1 MNPPQPP
8 ERRSSGAKLRW
19 QRLSALFDEAEAV
32 PRDRREAFLLERC
45 PDDSAMRDELRK
57 MLAAG
62 DTSGPLDAP
71 PHPLP
76 PTSAPVAERLAA
88 ALAGRYELREE
99 IGQGGMGTI
108 FRAHEIK
115 HQRDVI
121 LKVLRPD
128 TSYSVGRQRF
138 EAEVRI
144 AAKLAHPHIV
154 PLLDSGDAGGLLY
167 FVMPRL
173 PGETLRARIDRL
185 GRFPV
190 PDAIKLLRDIADALQ
205 HAHEQGVVHRDLK
218 PENVLCSG
226 EHAFLLDFGIAQYVR
241 DDAAAS
247 RLTHEG
253 NAVGTPRYMAPE
265 QAAGKAVDQRAD
277 LYAWGLVASEML
289 LGSRRQAM
297 DLASARSDIPAPL
310 STLIYRCLTPDPE
323 RRTRSAGTIV
333 AALDAIVTGVTVEGK
348 GMRPGD
354 AGDAAPRPRQPRW
367 TWAFGAG
374 VAAVVATLGWLAVR
388 PPTQLEVGALPMPIA
403 VAPFRDEG
411 GSDSSNVRG
420 RLAGAWITQ
429 GLHEVGLFQV
439 LPWSDVLQ
447 MVADEGDPV
456 RALRERSA
464 ARTIVSGTFFETA
477 EGLTLA
483 AEIRETRRG
492 QLLVSLEPISVPR
505 DSAQQAIRLIRD
517 RVMGALAAHRD
528 DRFAGVERILE
539 RPPTFEAYRV
549 FDRALTLFKSQRY
562 RESLP
567 GFREAFALD
576 SGFIPP
582 LVYAAQAA
590 WNLREYAVVDS
601 LLTLLDGRRAELTD
615 YHDHLR
621 ALLRASLDGDAVSAY
636 DAASRAAAIAPESR
650 AAYDAAL
657 IALWRGMPDTALVR
671 LRRLNPDRG
680 AMRGWPSYWTNLAH
694 ALHHAG
700 NHAEERAA
708 AIQMQQRH
716 PTLRVALVLQARALA
731 AAGQLQT
738 LDSLLE
744 AAQPLEPD
752 VYWSQAAMLVVAGEE
767 LAAHRD
773 TLDAWRYF
781 TRAEAW
787 SRARLN
793 LSPEHPDHLFWL
805 ASALHSQARYAEE
818 REVLQRLVRADDR
831 LSYREALAFATELA
845 GRRGAL
851 AALPEPPAYDRGARH
866 ALNARLASWRGDRT
880 LADHQM
886 REALRAGYRSWPWL
900 HGVAWRELR

>member
-1 MNPPQPP
+1 MSASQPP
-8 ERRSSGAKLRW
+8 ERRSSGAQLRW
-19 QRLSALFDEAEAV
+19 QRLSALFDEAESV

-45 PDDSAMRDELRK
+45 PDDPAMRDELRR
-57 MLAAG
+57 MLAAS
-62 DTSGPLDAP
+62 DTAGPLDAP

-76 PTSAPVAERLAA
+76 PKTAPVAERLSA

-99 IGQGGMGTI
+99 VGQGGMGTI
-108 FRAHEIK
+108 FRAYELK

-185 GRFPV
+185 GALPV
-190 PDAIKLLRDIADALQ
+190 PDAIKLLRDIADALH

-241 DDAAAS
+241 DDETPAD

-253 NAVGTPRYMAPE
+253 NAIGTPRYMAPE
-265 QAAGKAVDQRAD
+265 QAAGKTVDQRAD
-277 LYAWGLVASEML
+277 IYAWGLVASEML
-289 LGSRRQAM
+289 MGSGRHQM
-297 DLASARSDIPAPL
+297 DLGSARSDIPESL

-323 RRTRSAGTIV
+323 RRMRNAGTIV
-333 AALDAIVTGVTVEGK
+333 ATLDAITSGATIEDNRL
-348 GMRPGD
+348 RPR
-354 AGDAAPRPRQPRW
+354 ALPRPERGRRVAW
-367 TWAFGAG
+367 VALAALAATGA
-374 VAAVVATLGWLAVR
+374 ALAWLTVR
-388 PPTQLEVGALPMPIA
+388 PPTRIKATALPMPIA
-403 VAPFRDEG
+403 VAPFLDEG
-411 GSDSSNVRG
+411 GRDTTGVRG

-429 GLHEVGLFQV
+429 GLHEAGLFQV

-447 MVADEGDPV
+447 VVEGEPNAI
-456 RALRERSA
+456 RALRERSG
-464 ARTIVSGTFFETA
+464 ARTIVSGTFFETP

-483 AEIRETRRG
+483 AEVRESRRG
-492 QLLVSLEPISVPR
+492 QLLVSLEPVSVPH
-505 DSAQQAIRLIRD
+505 DSAQQAIRLLRE

-549 FDRALTLFKSQRY
+549 FDRALSQFKAQRY

-582 LVYAAQAA
+582 VVYAAQAA
-590 WNLREYAVVDS
+590 WNLREFALVDT
-601 LLTLLDGRRAELTD
+601 LLTLLDTRRAELTD

-621 ALLRASLDGDAVSAY
+621 ALLRASLDGDAVAAY
-636 DAASRAAAIAPESR
+636 EAAGRAAAIAPESR
-650 AAYDAAL
+650 AAYDAAV
-657 IALWRGMPDTALVR
+657 IALWRGMPDSALVR
-671 LRRLNPDRG
+671 LRRLSPDRG

-694 ALHHAG
+694 AYHHAG
-700 NHAEERAA
+700 DHEQERWA
-708 AIQMQQRH
+708 AIEMQRRH

-731 AAGQLQT
+731 AAGRLAP
-738 LDSLLE
+738 LDSLLD
-744 AAQPLEPD
+744 ASRDLEPD
-752 VYWSQAAMLVVAGEE
+752 IYWSQAAMLVVAGEE

-773 TLDAWRYF
+773 TLEAWRYF
-781 TRAEAW
+781 NRAEEWLQERIRRNPTQA
-787 SRARLN
+787 
-793 LSPEHPDHLFWL
+793 DHWFWL
-805 ASALHSQARYAEE
+805 ASVLHSQARYADE
-818 REVLQRLVRADDR
+818 RNALRRLVQLDGR
-831 LSYREALAFATELA
+831 SNYRESLAFAEELS

-851 AALPEPPAYDRGARH
+851 AALPPAPAYDRGARH
-866 ALNARLASWRGDRT
+866 VLHARLALVRGDVRR
-880 LADHQM
+880 ADDEM
-886 REALRAGYRSWPWL
+886 REALRVGYRSWPWL
-900 HGVAWRELR
+900 HGVAWREMR